1 MIASFFNYIF
11 GYNKQNNHSNENKN
25 TTPDINDNNNASD
38 KYKIIDFSENN
49 IHLRQP
55 KPEPQPEPE
64 PQPKPEPHPKP
75 EPQPEPMIGPTCQ
88 NMFSDIYHD
97 SKQQLPSHNNYTCN
111 KHIAIIGKKMH
122 IDNLNNPVFQDPPQP
137 EEYIEQ
143 HNFTQH
149 DAHIESNDD
158 DIPRYIEHKADI
170 PDTPESISTLSND
183 SSIDNNMNYNTLPD
197 PQEDPPEDPQ
207 EDPQEDPVNDHS
219 AQPKNN
225 ILPRKFPNLNLK
237 LQIPEPYSDHDDDND
252 DNNDNDDCLLI
263 APPIQR
269 CSSSEIA

>member
-11 GYNKQNNHSNENKN
+11 GYNKQNNHSNENKYTTHYNNDIIN
-25 TTPDINDNNNASD
+25 TSD
-38 KYKIIDFSENN
+38 KYKVVDYSENY
-49 IHLRQP
+49 IHEHQ
-55 KPEPQPEPE
+55 PEPQPEPE
-64 PQPKPEPHPKP
+64 PQPRHT
-75 EPQPEPMIGPTCQ
+75 IGPTCQ
-88 NMFSDIYHD
+88 NMFSDISYISD
-97 SKQQLPSHNNYTCN
+97 NKNNSKPTRN

-122 IDNLNNPVFQDPPQP
+122 IDNPNNPVFQDPPQP

-143 HNFTQH
+143 HNFTQ
-149 DAHIESNDD
+149 NDTND

-197 PQEDPPEDPQ
+197 PPDDT
-207 EDPQEDPVNDHS
+207 NCDHS

-237 LQIPEPYSDHDDDND
+237 LQIPEPYSDHDGHHDGRHDDNVQD
-252 DNNDNDDCLLI
+252 DDFLCI

-269 CSSSEIA
+269 CSSNEIV

>member
-55 KPEPQPEPE
+55 EPE
-64 PQPKPEPHPKP
+64 PQPK
-75 EPQPEPMIGPTCQ
+75 PMIGPTCQ

-97 SKQQLPSHNNYTCN
+97 SKQQLPSHNNYTRD

-122 IDNLNNPVFQDPPQP
+122 IDNHNNPVFQDPPQP

-197 PQEDPPEDPQ
+197 PQEDPA
-207 EDPQEDPVNDHS
+207 NDHS

-237 LQIPEPYSDHDDDND
+237 LQIPEPYSDHDDND
-252 DNNDNDDCLLI
+252 NDNDDDCLFI

-269 CSSSEIA
+269 CSSSEKTL

>member
-55 KPEPQPEPE
+55 EPE
-64 PQPKPEPHPKP
+64 PQPK
-75 EPQPEPMIGPTCQ
+75 PMIGPTCQ
-88 NMFSDIYHD
+88 NMFSDISDISYISD
-97 SKQQLPSHNNYTCN
+97 NKNNSKPTRN

-143 HNFTQH
+143 HNFTQ
-149 DAHIESNDD
+149 NDTND

-170 PDTPESISTLSND
+170 PDTPESISTLS
-183 SSIDNNMNYNTLPD
+183 SDNSLNYNTLPAA
-197 PQEDPPEDPQ
+197 PEDPP
-207 EDPQEDPVNDHS
+207 EDPVNDHS

-237 LQIPEPYSDHDDDND
+237 LQIPEPYSDNDDGDDDND
-252 DNNDNDDCLLI
+252 DNNDCLLI